1 MQQKCQQV
9 VYAEAKGAM
18 EEKSQ
23 LHTSISLVR
32 EHLPLGQGV
41 SVSHLK
47 LFKWFKDCHRKYS
60 VGLAGRP

>member
-9 VYAEAKGAM
+9 VYAEAKEAM

-23 LHTSISLVR
+23 LHTSISSVH
-32 EHLPLGQGV
+32 EHLPLGWGV

-47 LFKWFKDCHRKYS
+47 LWFKDCHRKYS